1 MREGG
6 DTRRGETGNPSV
18 TEKDGLTEG
27 LIPKLFN
34 SVPVLNDAASYVA
47 QTTSYFTRFLSDR
60 SVDPKSREPR
70 SSALHEEELVTFPSE
85 EPVATPATTSGDQ
98 NSSAAQSI
106 VSESPEA
113 AIVAPAV
120 HTEVSRTTVED
131 SSGHSSGLQ
140 LSNNTGGKGMPI
152 FQGLI
157 DRALRTV
164 RGSADD
170 IGWLQRASGMP
181 PVEDGTDRFVEIL
194 EDIRHGIHKLPDS
207 VVYLLVPGLF
217 SNHGPLYFVDTKTR
231 FSKMGLACHIAKI
244 HSEASVEK
252 NAREIKEYVEEI
264 YWGAGKRVL
273 ILGHS
278 KGGVDAAAALSLY
291 WSDLREKVAG
301 LALAQSPYGGTPIA
315 SDILREGQLGDYVNV
330 RKLMEI
336 LICKVIKGDMQA
348 LEDLTYEK
356 RKKFL
361 MQHQLPAE
369 LPVVSFHTEASISP
383 AVLATLSRVAHAE
396 LPTPLSTA
404 QAAKLPV
411 VIPLGA
417 AMAACAQLLQIRYK
431 EKSDGLVT
439 CRDAEVP
446 GSTVVHPKRKLDHA
460 WMVYSSL
467 NNDTS
472 EADASQCLALV
483 ACGSGMESTF
493 GPDRKRRHFSTISPT
508 AATAQ
513 KTPILPISANKK
525 FDVTVLQYQNQKLAQ
540 KIEVQKVE
548 SKSLQNK
555 YARLKD
561 KQEPYDI
568 TVAVVKNCW
577 EELVNGLETSSVR
590 MRRWRGKQGGEH
602 TMAAADGSS
611 SSFEDAVLSRL
622 AETGATQSSSTY
634 SSSKHIEQET
644 ESPCEKTNIIKQN
657 IDAAIENLW
666 YLKDGLHATLLNEL
680 PKNDSFR
687 IRASGDL
694 IKEVRNMRL
703 RVKEFLF
710 KKKML
715 AKELQ
720 NHRDLDAKAKAE
732 LKCFKVELESAVAE
746 LEESN
751 SKLAKLRAEHDA
763 AKRAG
768 FPVLNLAGKHAGS
781 GKVGDKQKDLR
792 DEPYLKE
799 LKDQAVDRL
808 AELNSLHQERLKM
821 LQQLSDIRNRMKS
834 VKSISSSQSYLL
846 LRDRIEKL
854 KSEVYEQ
861 QALFEKLQI
870 EKFNITWREKE
881 LNIKNNILDIL
892 RRSSTVSDTRINDL
906 EMLIQKQ
913 KDEKKS
919 IESKLAE
926 VLKEPGRK
934 KIVSEFRALVSSFPE
949 AMGSMQSQL
958 HKCKEA
964 ATNAHSVRA
973 DMLSLSSII
982 DRMEKECE
990 SLSSRSKD
998 QIAEIQKLQAM
1009 VQDFTEVGRDLKLI
1023 IDMYR
1028 RESTDSRGVLEA
1040 RDLEYKAWARVQSLK
1055 SSLDERNLESR
1066 VKTAN
1071 EAEAISQQRLAAA
1084 EAEIARLRQKLE
1096 SSKRDLI
1103 RLTDVVKS
1111 KGDENVAY
1119 FSEIETIGQAYD
1131 DMQTQNQHLLQ
1142 QITERDEYNIKLR
1155 GFSDHIQKIEEGK
1168 LQDTYTL
1175 ENTKKR
1181 LNDIRIAS
1189 QQMRE
1194 SLDQSQSKVEKS
1206 RATQVELQI
1215 ELEKERFEKKRIE
1228 EEIEVVGR
1236 KFSRLEA
1243 QMKSSSVVERL
1254 HGELGEY
1261 ETIVNCKICVNSRKQ
1276 VVITK
1281 CFHLFCNPC
1290 VQDILK
1296 SQHRKCPRCSATFGP
1311 NDVHKAANLEETY
1324 YIGLNIRPM
1333 MR

>member
-1 MREGG
+1 
-6 DTRRGETGNPSV
+6 
-18 TEKDGLTEG
+18 
-27 LIPKLFN
+27 
-34 SVPVLNDAASYVA
+34 
-47 QTTSYFTRFLSDR
+47 
-60 SVDPKSREPR
+60 
-70 SSALHEEELVTFPSE
+70 
-85 EPVATPATTSGDQ
+85 
-98 NSSAAQSI
+98 
-106 VSESPEA
+106 
-113 AIVAPAV
+113 
-120 HTEVSRTTVED
+120 
-131 SSGHSSGLQ
+131 
-140 LSNNTGGKGMPI
+140 
-152 FQGLI
+152 
-157 DRALRTV
+157 
-164 RGSADD
+164 
-170 IGWLQRASGMP
+170 
-181 PVEDGTDRFVEIL
+181 
-194 EDIRHGIHKLPDS
+194 
-207 VVYLLVPGLF
+207 
-217 SNHGPLYFVDTKTR
+217 
-231 FSKMGLACHIAKI
+231 
-244 HSEASVEK
+244 
-252 NAREIKEYVEEI
+252 
-264 YWGAGKRVL
+264 
-273 ILGHS
+273 
-278 KGGVDAAAALSLY
+278 
-291 WSDLREKVAG
+291 
-301 LALAQSPYGGTPIA
+301 
-315 SDILREGQLGDYVNV
+315 
-330 RKLMEI
+330 
-336 LICKVIKGDMQA
+336 
-348 LEDLTYEK
+348 
-356 RKKFL
+356 
-361 MQHQLPAE
+361 
-369 LPVVSFHTEASISP
+369 
-383 AVLATLSRVAHAE
+383 
-396 LPTPLSTA
+396 
-404 QAAKLPV
+404 
-411 VIPLGA
+411 
-417 AMAACAQLLQIRYK
+417 
-431 EKSDGLVT
+431 
-439 CRDAEVP
+439 
-446 GSTVVHPKRKLDHA
+446 
-460 WMVYSSL
+460 
-467 NNDTS
+467 
-472 EADASQCLALV
+472 
-483 ACGSGMESTF
+483 MESTF

-590 MRRWRGKQGGEH
+590 MRRWRGKQGGKH

-634 SSSKHIEQET
+634 SSSKHIEQEA

-687 IRASGDL
+687 IRAPGDL
-694 IKEVRNMRL
+694 INQVRNMRL
-703 RVKEFLF
+703 RVKEFFF

-913 KDEKKS
+913 KDEKRS

-958 HKCKEA
+958 HKFKEA

-1028 RESTDSRGVLEA
+1028 RESTDSRDVLEA

-1142 QITERDEYNIKLR
+1142 QITERDEYNIKLVLEGVRARQLHEIMLIEKQTFEKEVQQANASLVLYETKTDRIEDQLR

-1311 NDVHKAANLEETY
+1311 NDVKQVFF
-1324 YIGLNIRPM
+1324 
-1333 MR
+1333 